1 MANLRVTLV
10 QLVKT
15 TKGWRRFPVEV
26 ERKGRGLQEKLV
38 HGGGIRILERGQYQL
53 RWYAGESPKYKPVG
67 EVLADAVTARDNQ
80 ISNLEAE
87 RAAKTAGRKLEE
99 TGERKALDTERD
111 KFIARKKLMRRRG
124 GVPLDKET
132 IDAYRNAIDEFLGVS
147 KIVYADQVTD
157 VLLLEF
163 FESLRKLG
171 REERTVQNKWQY
183 LRTFLKFCGLDAT
196 GLLKTDTEDNRPS
209 PLDKQPESYTREE
222 MTKFLAACKT
232 ERDRLAFECYLKLG
246 LREKELTYGEFSDLH
261 FEERYIFIHNKPELR
276 FRTKT
281 GKSREITIEAGL
293 LKKLKNWKKRN
304 KGKRFIFGTARDL
317 PNGHLLEACKRTAKR
332 AGLFCGK
339 CPSCMKEKSKWESCD
354 RWYLHKFRASFA
366 TWSLQSGVDIRTVQ
380 MLMGHAKIEQ
390 TAKYIAPARGRAAQ
404 EKLNAVFV
412 GF

>member
-15 TKGWRRFPVEV
+15 NKGWRRFPVEV
-26 ERKGRGLQEKLV
+26 ERKGRGLQEKLA
-38 HGGGIRILERGQYQL
+38 HGGGVRILERGEYQL
-53 RWYAGESPKYKPVG
+53 RWYVGESPKYKPVG
-67 EVLADAVTARDNQ
+67 KVLADAVTARDNQ
-80 ISNLEAE
+80 ICNLEAE
-87 RAAKTAGRKLEE
+87 CAAKAAGRTLKE
-99 TGERKALDTERD
+99 TGERIEIERERD
-111 KFIARKKLMRRRG
+111 KFIARKKLVRRRG
-124 GVPLDKET
+124 GIALDKET
-132 IDAYRNAIDEFLGVS
+132 IDAYRNAINEFLKASRV
-147 KIVYADQVTD
+147 VYADQVTD

-183 LRTFLKFCGLDAT
+183 LRTFLKFCGVNAT

-222 MTKFLAACKT
+222 MTKFLAACTT
-232 ERDRLAFECYLKLG
+232 ERDRLAFECLLKLG
-246 LREKELTYGEFSDLH
+246 LREKEMTFSEFSDLR
-261 FEERYIFIHNKPELR
+261 FEERYISIHNKPELL
-276 FRTKT
+276 FQTKT

-293 LKKLKNWKKRN
+293 LRKLKSWKKKN
-304 KGKRFIFGTARDL
+304 KGKRFVFGTANDK
-317 PNGHLLEACKRTAKR
+317 PNGHFLEACKRTAKR
-332 AGLFCGK
+332 AGLFCGE
-339 CPSCMKEKSKWESCD
+339 CPACMKEDAKWESCD
-354 RWYLHKFRASFA
+354 QWYLHKFRASFA

>member
-15 TKGWRRFPVEV
+15 NKGWRRFPVEV
-26 ERKGRGLQEKLV
+26 ERKGRGLQQKLV
-38 HGGGIRILERGQYQL
+38 HRAGIRIIERGEYQL
-53 RWYAGESPKYKPVG
+53 RWWLGKIPKYKPVG
-67 EVLADAVTARDNQ
+67 NMLSDAVTARDNQ

-87 RAAKTAGRKLEE
+87 RAAKAAGRTLED
-99 TGERKALDTERD
+99 TGERKGLDAERD
-111 KFIARKKLMRRRG
+111 KFIARKKLVRRRG

-132 IDAYRNAIDEFLGVS
+132 IDAYQNAINEFLKVS
-147 KIVYADQVTD
+147 KVVYADQVTD

-209 PLDKQPESYTREE
+209 PLDKQPESYTHEE
-222 MTKFLAACKT
+222 MTAFLARCTT
-232 ERDRLAFECYLKLG
+232 ERNRLAFECFLKLG
-246 LREKELTYGEFSDLH
+246 LREKELTFSEFSDLR
-261 FEERYIFIHNKPELR
+261 FEERYISIHNKPELR

-293 LKKLKNWKKRN
+293 LKKLKIWKKKN
-304 KGKRFIFGTARDL
+304 TGKRFIFGTAKDK
-317 PNGHLLEACKRTAKR
+317 PNGHFLEACKRTAKR
-332 AGLFCGK
+332 AGLFCGE
-339 CPSCMKEKSKWESCD
+339 CPACLKEDAKWESCD

-366 TWSLQSGVDIRTVQ
+366 TWSLQAGVDIRTVQ

>member
-15 TKGWRRFPVEV
+15 NKGWRRFPVEV

-38 HGGGIRILERGQYQL
+38 HGSGVRILERGEYQL
-53 RWYAGESPKYKPVG
+53 RWYMRERPKYKPVG
-67 EVLADAVTARDNQ
+67 KVLADAVTARDNQ

-87 RAAKTAGRKLEE
+87 HAAKVAGRSLEE
-99 TGERKALDTERD
+99 VAERKGLESARD
-111 KFIARKKLMRRRG
+111 QFIARKRMVRRRG
-124 GVPLDKET
+124 GIPLDKET
-132 IDAYRNAIDEFLGVS
+132 IDAYRNSINEFLKVS
-147 KIVYADQVTD
+147 RAAYADQVTD

-163 FESLRKLG
+163 FESLRKRGLA
-171 REERTVQNKWQY
+171 ERTVQNNWQY

-222 MTKFLAACKT
+222 MANFLASCTT
-232 ERDRLAFECYLKLG
+232 ERDRLAFECLLKLG
-246 LREKELTYGEFSDLH
+246 LRERELTFSEFSDLH
-261 FEERYIFIHNKPELR
+261 FEERYIFIHNKPELH

-293 LKKLKNWKKRN
+293 LKKLKSWRKKN
-304 KGKRFIFGTARDL
+304 KGKRFVFGTAKDK
-317 PNGHLLEACKRTAKR
+317 PNGHLLEACKRTAMR
-332 AGLFCGK
+332 AGLFCGE
-339 CPSCMKEKSKWESCD
+339 CPACMKEDAKWESCD